1 MNSSISFITQRALTI
16 EKVMIEI
23 RKFRA
28 ERQVADAL
36 NIRNGLIVISIHD
49 LSLNSNVLIWRKD
62 NVNQRDKWTES
73 FKFLDI
79 DDKICKIELSSESI
93 NFRSTVIKLYLI
105 ESIND
110 DVQSIND
117 VESENV
123 QSSDSSDDENQDFAS
138 EIPAR
143 FIRAR
148 RLLFRYQNF
157 ADITVFLQDDEEIS
171 FIFEEIS
178 SNLTPTFAESRRKE
192 INDLLKRQCFE
203 IIIISKVLKNVWIF
217 NFRFVDEIKHSDISQ
232 TYEKS
237 RLMIQAYN
245 DYEKTLVLTQA
256 STIQRISQ
264 RIILAIAASTSENH
278 HLYLR
283 DITQTY
289 TQSKSLLNR
298 MFFIRS
304 SLDLGIGLSDDVI
317 LRVIKSLYDV
327 PEVGTRWFNTYHT
340 HYKENL
346 NMTESTYDPCLLFTK
361 QINQNEQTT
370 R

>member
-1 MNSSISFITQRALTI
+1 
-16 EKVMIEI
+16 
-23 RKFRA
+23 
-28 ERQVADAL
+28 
-36 NIRNGLIVISIHD
+36 
-49 LSLNSNVLIWRKD
+49 
-62 NVNQRDKWTES
+62 
-73 FKFLDI
+73 
-79 DDKICKIELSSESI
+79 
-93 NFRSTVIKLYLI
+93 
-105 ESIND
+105 
-110 DVQSIND
+110 
-117 VESENV
+117 
-123 QSSDSSDDENQDFAS
+123 
-138 EIPAR
+138 
-143 FIRAR
+143 
-148 RLLFRYQNF
+148 
-157 ADITVFLQDDEEIS
+157 
-171 FIFEEIS
+171 
-178 SNLTPTFAESRRKE
+178 
-192 INDLLKRQCFE
+192 
-203 IIIISKVLKNVWIF
+203 
-217 NFRFVDEIKHSDISQ
+217 
-232 TYEKS
+232 
-237 RLMIQAYN
+237 MIQAYN